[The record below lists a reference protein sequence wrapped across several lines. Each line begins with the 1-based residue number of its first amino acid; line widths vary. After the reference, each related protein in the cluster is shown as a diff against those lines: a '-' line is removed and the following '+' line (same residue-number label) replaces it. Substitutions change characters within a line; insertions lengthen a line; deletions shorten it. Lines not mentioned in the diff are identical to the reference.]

1 MFRFF
6 KHHFQHFELRLPAPT
21 SPWATGALR
30 SLGAMGA
37 LAQSPS
43 QGERFRAAVG
53 CSGDPC
59 ESSHFSAVPLIFSG
73 VFCFFNGEHR
83 SRQVFVATLNCQTT
97 AWRGVTQC
105 VQRIHSDRTSPI
117 FNNIPVIHTKLG
129 FSVSFIR
136 ISPFKSTEDD
146 EFPHDFGAGS
156 WWIRVLQRLM
166 TDRS

>member
-1 MFRFF
+1 MFPFF
-6 KHHFQHFELRLPAPT
+6 KHHFRHFELRLPAPT
-21 SPWATGALR
+21 YPWATGALR

-43 QGERFRAAVG
+43 RLQWRSMWVISFFHIFPQFHWSFRV
-53 CSGDPC
+53 
-59 ESSHFSAVPLIFSG
+59 FSV
-73 VFCFFNGEHR
+73 FFNGEHR
-83 SRQVFVATLNCQTT
+83 SRQVFVATLNGQTT